1 MSIVKSFSVGCGDMF
16 YIKHN
21 TDNFTMIDCCVGDED
36 QESIVAELK
45 TESKGKGIT
54 RFVSTHP
61 DDDHIRGLSYLH
73 EQMNLLNFYCV
84 KNDATK
90 PDQTDDFD
98 QYCTLRD
105 DAKKAFHLFK
115 GCARRWMN
123 AKDDER
129 GHSGLHILWP
139 ITTNEHYKEALT
151 QAADGECPN
160 NISIVLKYH
169 TGGGKVLWMGDLEF
183 DFMDKIKDEVA
194 MEATDILFAPHH
206 GRDSGKVPAGWLEQ
220 MEPQVIIIGE
230 APSEH
235 LNYYSGYNTITQNS
249 AGDITMECVE
259 GKTHF
264 YVSNYDYS
272 VDFLA
277 DEHKI
282 DDYGKY
288 IGTLM
293 AGA

>member
-1 MSIVKSFSVGCGDMF
+1 MQDQPDQATLSMGNRPDGLIMSQARDGAAVHNFEDASFGSGCG
-16 YIKHN
+16 
-21 TDNFTMIDCCVGDED
+21 VGRLVENAPH
-36 QESIVAELK
+36 VA
-45 TESKGKGIT
+45 
-54 RFVSTHP
+54 V
-61 DDDHIRGLSYLH
+61 
-73 EQMNLLNFYCV
+73 
-84 KNDATK
+84 
-90 PDQTDDFD
+90 
-98 QYCTLRD
+98 TLRG
-105 DAKKAFHLFK
+105 AVAVVH
-115 GCARRWMN
+115 AR
-123 AKDDER
+123 ALLVA
-129 GHSGLHILWP
+129 GAWP
-139 ITTNEHYKEALT
+139 ITANEHYKEALT

-169 TGGGKVLWMGDLEF
+169 TGGGKVLWMGDLES

-206 GRDSGKVPAGWLEQ
+206 GRDSGKVPAEWLEQ

-272 VDFLA
+272 VDFLD
-277 DEHKI
+277 DENKT
-282 DDYGKY
+282 DDCGKY
-288 IGTLM
+288 IGTLT